1 MKNCK
6 ENGNVLVYILIAV
19 ALLAALTFAISG
31 DERGQQTN
39 QIDSARA
46 KLLASDIIKHTVSA
60 EQAVYMMTQFGKNFD
75 DIRFD
80 VPPLTNIS
88 DQIYHPSGGGLQ
100 IFQTNEN
107 HFDGNGTTGWQWQG
121 NINVEWSGAVGT
133 DLIYTFINVNDQVCE
148 QINDQLIGNTT
159 IPASTVNFTNTFT
172 ESATD
177 DPFIISECAACEGVK
192 SLCITDGTTN
202 AFYTTIGMR

>member
-6 ENGNVLVYILIAV
+6 ENGNVLIYILIAV

-46 KLLASDIIKHTVSA
+46 KLLATDMIKHTVSA
-60 EQAVYMMTQFGKNFD
+60 EQAVFMMTQFGKNFD
-75 DIRFD
+75 DIEFD
-80 VPPLTNIS
+80 IPPLTNIG

-100 IFQTNEN
+100 IFSTNDN
-107 HFDGNGTTGWQWQG
+107 HFDGNGTTGWEWQG
-121 NINVEWSGAVGT
+121 NTSVGWSGTSAT

-148 QINDQLIGNTT
+148 QINNQLIGNTT
-159 IPASTVNFTNTFT
+159 IPTSTIDFEDVFT

-177 DPFIISECAACEGVK
+177 DPFIASECTDCEGVK

-202 AFYTTIGMR
+202 AFYTTVGMR